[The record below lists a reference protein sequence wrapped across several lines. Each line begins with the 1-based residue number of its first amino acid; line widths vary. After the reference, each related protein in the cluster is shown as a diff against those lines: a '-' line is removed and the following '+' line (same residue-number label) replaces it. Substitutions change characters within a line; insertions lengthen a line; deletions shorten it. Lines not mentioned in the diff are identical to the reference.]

1 MIRNIRIRNFRCFKD
16 HEVAFNRSAI
26 LVGRNNAGKSTVVEA
41 LRLVSLVEDR
51 YRTSVYHDPPRWTG
65 LPRGDRG
72 IRPALQGLDF
82 SDEAVFHR
90 YGNPPAIIEA
100 LFSNGNKV
108 EIHIRG
114 GSALHAVV
122 RGPFNR
128 AVTRRGEAKEVA
140 IPTVSIM
147 PPVAPVRLVESVLTE
162 DHVKQRMSSHLSPLH
177 FRNQLRYG
185 KQHFRRFKDL
195 CESMWPRLQVKDLV
209 ESGTTKEP
217 TLSLL
222 VRDDDFTAEIGR
234 MGHGLQIW
242 MQIMWYL
249 ARSRGTSTIILDEP
263 DVYLHA
269 DLQRKLVR
277 ALRGRFKQVLLA
289 THSVEI
295 MAEVS
300 PEDVLVIE
308 RSSKRSKHATDI
320 ASVQR
325 VVDNIGGAHNLQ
337 LARLGSAKKTLLVE
351 GKDLRF
357 LSLFHDTLCSDS
369 LVSMGSIP
377 NFAVGGWG
385 GWKEAV
391 GGAKSMKNA
400 LGNRVD
406 VYCIFDRDYHDDE
419 ECKTRYDR
427 ARDAGIRL
435 HIWHRKEIENYLLEP
450 GAIARSI
457 TKRSDSQVERQEVA
471 RQMEDICDGLRTEV
485 VGAVA
490 DAHQQRNRGRAPSTA
505 LKYAEKVVAES
516 WNSLAEKT
524 CIVGGKQ
531 VLASM
536 SQWAQ
541 REFHTILTPA
551 NIVRHMKND
560 EVPAEMR
567 FVVEAIDQRK
577 RLASD
582 WDPGNNFD

>member
-1 MIRNIRIRNFRCFKD
+1 VIKRIRIRNFRCFKD
-16 HEVAFNRSAI
+16 HEVSFNRSAI

-41 LRLVSLVEDR
+41 LRLVSLIEDR
-51 YRTSVYHDPPRWTG
+51 YKTSAYHDPPHWTG
-65 LPRGDRG
+65 LPKPDRG
-72 IRPALQGLDF
+72 ICPALQGLDF
-82 SDEAVFHR
+82 TDVAVFHR
-90 YGNPPAIIEA
+90 YEDPPAVIEA

-108 EIHIRG
+108 EAHIRG
-114 GSALHAVV
+114 GSELHAVV

-140 IPTVSIM
+140 IPTVSIL

-162 DHVKQRMSSHLSPLH
+162 EHVKQQMSSHLSPLH

-185 KQHFRRFKDL
+185 KKYFRRFKDL
-195 CESMWPRLQVKDLV
+195 CESMWPRLQVKEIV
-209 ESGTTKEP
+209 ESGTTNEP

-222 VRDDDFTAEIGR
+222 IRDDDFTAEIGR

-269 DLQRKLVR
+269 DLQRKLIR

-308 RSSKRSKHATDI
+308 RNAKRSKHATDI

-351 GKDLRF
+351 GKDLRI
-357 LSLFHDTLCSDS
+357 LSLFHDSIRPDS
-369 LVSMGSIP
+369 LVSMGATP

-391 GGAKSMKNA
+391 GAAKSMKNA
-400 LGNRVD
+400 LGQRVD

-419 ECKTRYDR
+419 ECSDRYDR
-427 ARDAGIRL
+427 AQQAGIRL
-435 HIWHRKEIENYLLEP
+435 HIWRRKEIENYLLVAA
-450 GAIARSI
+450 AIARSI
-457 TKRSDSQVERQEVA
+457 SKRSDSQVDTEEVL
-471 RQMEDICDGLRTEV
+471 RQMESICDGLRSET

-490 DAHQQRNRGRAPSTA
+490 DAYQQRNRSKAPSTA
-505 LKYAEKVVAES
+505 LKHAEQVVARS
-516 WNSLAEKT
+516 WSTFSDKV
-524 CIVGGKQ
+524 CVVGGKR
-531 VLASM
+531 VLALM

-541 REFHTILTPA
+541 MEFSVILSPT
-551 NIVRHMKND
+551 NIVRHMRND
-560 EVPAEMR
+560 EVPGEMR
-567 FVVEAIDQRK
+567 FVVGSIDE
-577 RLASD
+577 RLRLESD
-582 WDPGNNFD
+582 WDPSRSFD